1 MSSPVSP
8 KSGRVDPGREQKAL
22 VSGRTSWRMDPI
34 FASDGSESTLDPR
47 HLGQKMLDP
56 KALRGSFDGISTGI
70 SDDFPGRRWREIP
83 SQVTVEVGIF
93 VPQGVRTPRFEAG
106 RPVEWL
112 EIPRG

>member
-1 MSSPVSP
+1 MALKAPWIRDIQG
-8 KSGRVDPGREQKAL
+8 KGRFTLKL
-22 VSGRTSWRMDPI
+22 
-34 FASDGSESTLDPR
+34 SDV
-47 HLGQKMLDP
+47 
-56 KALRGSFDGISTGI
+56 GSFDGISTGI

-112 EIPRG
+112 EIPRGWPLKDSTSEAF